1 MACGVGIR
9 LALLRHFRTWAV
21 MASKGPTPQT
31 DATVRQIYVRGTL
44 ILSLLWLLIAA
55 IVCVSIWK
63 PM

>member
-31 DATVRQIYVRGTL
+31 DATVRQVYVRGTL